1 MRYPVYFR
9 LTLTALAV
17 VATLPVQAQQAAQ
30 DSRGSDAVMR
40 PWGGTDRASAIAPQ
54 AVTTA
59 NASVG
64 SLRLVPSAT
73 EIVADGQAQVAIKLQ
88 ILDEQGAPLQ
98 QEAKV
103 TIEVIHGLL
112 NLQPGKPLGLVQ
124 DGSGR
129 MVSAAEAA
137 DIDPLT
143 PGIQIKVRDSMTF
156 SVVAPFELKDVQVR
170 VTAGRAQETV
180 TIKALPELRDMLA
193 VGVIEG
199 QLRLNHLAKNL
210 VPANEGDL
218 FERELKRYAVEFSDG
233 RGSAAARAAF
243 FLKGKVKGEYL
254 LTVAMDSE
262 KLGRSP
268 LFRDIDPN
276 AFYPVYGDS
285 SIRGADAQSSGR
297 LYVRIDKDRS
307 YLLYGD
313 YNTSTPSPL
322 LSLGNYA
329 RTANGLKWHFEDLGN
344 TVTANA
350 FASYDN
356 LSQIT
361 DEIPGRGISGPYSVS
376 NPNGVAGTERV
387 EVIVRDRNPPHLVLR
402 STAQARQSDYEFEPF
417 SGKILFKAPVPS
429 ADENLNPISIRISYE
444 VEQGGAKF
452 WMIGAS
458 TEAQV
463 SQGLRVGATIAS
475 DNNPNQ
481 GYTLGAVGLK
491 LDLGQAVKITAELA
505 RSDGTPGGVLGE
517 KSGNAARVMVDAQTA
532 SLGAQL
538 KWQRADV
545 GFDNPAAALLG
556 GRQEWVATANYKLGS
571 ATTFRGEVSLSDD
584 SVLTTSRKAASV
596 SIAHKPSQ
604 PWTVEVGLKQAKDT
618 TSTAPA
624 ASSAGSSTGICSGYS
639 GYNGGFGV
647 ASSNGVTDSLCN
659 NGSRF
664 PVAPAS
670 LAAASPNIDTG
681 SIFTRVTY
689 SPPEPDVEGKPVP
702 SRWSIFG
709 EAEVDVHD
717 SDKRRIGAGVSYQ
730 LAERSRLYIRYESIN
745 SVTGLNGLTTDANT
759 HALVAGVSSDYAE
772 NAQVYNEYRQ
782 SAASSGR
789 ISENSFGLRNTFGI
803 APGLKLST
811 NAELIKVLSGTA
823 SDAVA
828 LGVGLDY
835 SGSDKWKSSGRVEW
849 RRDNSAQNWVST
861 AKLARKVD
869 ETWTLLGQ
877 NYLSMTVNRAGDGRK
892 LEDRFLVGAAYRPI
906 DTNQMNIL
914 MRYELRHE
922 QDSLPGATQPK
933 RQVHIA
939 SVHGDW
945 HPQRVWH
952 ANARVAM
959 KQVKEQI
966 VAGINTVD
974 DQFAAWLAGA
984 RVMYDLT
991 DRWSA
996 GGMVSTLAQTKPA
1009 TALQFGYGLE
1019 VGYAVTSNLWLNTG
1033 YTWRGL
1039 NDKDLVASE
1048 YRNRGVF
1055 MGLRWKFDENVF
1067 GSNNPRVN
1075 KSMEP

>member
-1 MRYPVYFR
+1 MNCPVNFR
-9 LTLTALAV
+9 QTLIALAV
-17 VATLPVQAQQAAQ
+17 LATLPVHAQQVAQ
-30 DSRGSDAVMR
+30 DSRGSDAVIR
-40 PWGGTDRASAIAPQ
+40 PWGSAERASPLLPQ
-54 AVTTA
+54 AITAA

-64 SLRLVPSAT
+64 SLRLLPSAG
-73 EIVADGQAQVAIKLQ
+73 EIVADGQAQVAIQLQ
-88 ILDEQGAPLQ
+88 VLDEQGAPLQ
-98 QEAKV
+98 QDVTV

-124 DGSGR
+124 DGTGR
-129 MVSAAEAA
+129 MVSTAEAA

-143 PGIQIKVRDSMTF
+143 PGIQIKVRSGITF

-180 TIKALPELRDMLA
+180 TIKSLPELRDMLA

-199 QLRLNHLAKNL
+199 QLRLNQLAKNL

-218 FERELKRYAVEFSDG
+218 FERELKRYAVEFADG
-233 RGSAAARAAF
+233 RGNAAGRAAF

-254 LTVAMDSE
+254 LTMAMDSE
-262 KLGRSP
+262 KPGRSP

-297 LYVRIDKDRS
+297 LYVRVDKDRS

-329 RTANGLKWHFEDLGN
+329 RTATGVKWHFEDQGN
-344 TVTANA
+344 TVNANA
-350 FASYDN
+350 FASHDS

-387 EVIVRDRNPPHLVLR
+387 EIIVRDRNPPHLVLR

-417 SGKILFKAPVPS
+417 SGKILFKGPVPS
-429 ADENLNPISIRISYE
+429 VDENLNPVSIRIGYE
-444 VEQGGAKF
+444 VEQGGVKF
-452 WMIGAS
+452 WMAGAS
-458 TEAQV
+458 AEAQV
-463 SQGLRVGATIAS
+463 SQGLRVGAAIAR

-481 GYTLGAVGLK
+481 SYTVGSVGLK
-491 LDLGQAVKITAELA
+491 ADLSQAVKLSAELA

-517 KSGNAARVMVDAQTA
+517 KAGNAARVLLDAQA
-532 SLGAQL
+532 GSLRAQL
-538 KWQRADV
+538 KWQRADL
-545 GFDNPAAALLG
+545 GFDNPAAALLA
-556 GRQEWVATANYKLGS
+556 GRQEWAANANYQLS
-571 ATTFRGEVSLSDD
+571 TATTVRAEITRADD
-584 SVLTTSRKAASV
+584 TVQGSSRKATSLG
-596 SIAHKPSQ
+596 ITHKPSAA
-604 PWTVEVGLKQAKDT
+604 WTIDVGLKQAKDT
-618 TSTAPA
+618 TSIAPA
-624 ASSAGSSTGICSGYS
+624 ANHTGASSGICSGYS

-647 ASSNGVTDSLCN
+647 AYANGVNDSLCN
-659 NGSRF
+659 NGTRF
-664 PVAPAS
+664 PVAPGS
-670 LAAASPNIDTG
+670 LAAASPNVDSG

-689 SPPEPDVEGKPVP
+689 SPSEPDAQGKPVP

-717 SDKRRIGAGVSYQ
+717 SDKRRVGAGASYQ
-730 LAERSRLYIRYESIN
+730 LTERSKLYMRYENIN
-745 SVTGLNGLTTDANT
+745 SVTGLNGLATAANT
-759 HALVAGVSSDYAE
+759 RSLVAGASSDYAE
-772 NAQVYNEYRQ
+772 NAQVYNEYRLN
-782 SAASSGR
+782 AASSGR
-789 ISENSFGLRNTFGI
+789 LSENAFGLRNTFGI
-803 APGLKLST
+803 APGFKLST
-811 NAELIKVLSGTA
+811 NAEFIKVLAGTA
-823 SDAVA
+823 TDAVA

-835 SGSDKWKSSGRVEW
+835 TGSEKWKSSGRVEW
-849 RRDNSAQNWVST
+849 RRDNTAQNWVST

-869 ETWTLLGQ
+869 DAWTLLGQ
-877 NYLSMTVNRAGDGRK
+877 NYLSMTVNRAGDGQK
-892 LEDRFLVGAAYRPI
+892 LEDRFQVGAAYRPI
-906 DTNQMNIL
+906 NTNQLNIL
-914 MRYELRHE
+914 VRYELRHE

-939 SVHGDW
+939 SLHGDW
-945 HPQRVWH
+945 HPARVWH
-952 ANARVAM
+952 TNARVAV
-959 KQVKEQI
+959 KQVKEQL
-966 VAGINTVD
+966 VVGTNTVD

-996 GGMVSTLAQTKPA
+996 GGMVSTLAQTKPS

-1019 VGYAVTSNLWLNTG
+1019 AGYALTSNLWLNFG

-1048 YRNRGVF
+1048 YRSRGIF
-1055 MGLRWKFDENVF
+1055 AGLRWKFDENVL